1 MRILW
6 NTSYWL
12 RLSLLALLLLLQACA
27 TSPYSS
33 ENKARSDA
41 WLDQQLAK
49 LKAADTLD
57 SPPRLFILSAALH
70 DQSKAFRG
78 DVEGFT
84 TKISDLHKNAF
95 SVRLAN
101 PTIGQAADLPYATRE
116 NLDRVVKQMAASMRS
131 IDRAVVMLTT
141 HGNVNVLG
149 VNAGG
154 QAFPSLSGQ
163 NLRSILSP
171 LERFDH
177 GIVISACYSGSLI
190 PALRH
195 ESRWIMTAASAER
208 ASFGCQFSGTQTY
221 FMQAL
226 LGQPI
231 TADKSLKQWHE
242 QAKKSVTE
250 REQREKLSPS
260 SDPQIFLSRKFPES
274 ITIGTA
280 LGL

>member
-1 MRILW
+1 MLIHG
-6 NTSYWL
+6 NASYWL
-12 RLSLLALLLLLQACA
+12 RICWIASLVLLQACA

-41 WLDQQLAK
+41 LLDQQLTK
-49 LKAADTLD
+49 VKSADASD
-57 SPPRLFILSAALH
+57 ASPRLFILAAALH

-84 TKISDLHKNAF
+84 TKISTLHKNAI
-95 SVRLAN
+95 SIRLAN
-101 PTIGQAADLPYATRE
+101 PTLGQTADLPYATRE
-116 NLDRVVKQMAASMRS
+116 NLDRAVKQMATAMRPT
-131 IDRAVVMLTT
+131 DRAVVMFTT

-163 NLRSILSP
+163 NLKDILSP

-190 PALRH
+190 PSLRH
-195 ESRWIMTAASAER
+195 GSRWIMTAASAER
-208 ASFGCQFSGTQTY
+208 TSFGCQFSGTQTY

-226 LGQPI
+226 LDQSLN
-231 TADKSLKQWHE
+231 ADKTLKQWHE

-260 SDPQIFLSRKFPES
+260 SDPQLFLSRRFAES